1 MSEAYTYRIEVFTS
15 GLLIAGLYDMPI
27 YRRIS
32 DALNGDLR
40 RYLVLRD
47 ASVAPLA
54 HPQQAQRVPELLV
67 DRSEALLVTVIEEP
81 PAPPEYYGRDELDRS
96 QVSRAAQ
103 PMLFFT
109 AAFVLR
115 GHFFKR
121 PDISLAEALERSNDD
136 FLPMSGVQV
145 YPLGGGPALSRSFA
159 CLSRQR
165 ISALCPV
172 PGSAPAMPPT
182 AVPPPP
188 PPPLTDDGP
197 SEQ

>member
-1 MSEAYTYRIEVFTS
+1 MSEVYTYRIEVFTS
-15 GLLIAGLYDMPI
+15 GLLIAGSYDMPI

-40 RYLVLRD
+40 RYLALRD
-47 ASVAPLA
+47 ATVAPLA
-54 HPQQAQRVPELLV
+54 QPQQGQRVPELLV
-67 DRSEALLVTVIEEP
+67 DRTEALLVTVIEEP
-81 PAPPEYYGRDELDRS
+81 PAPPEYYRRDELDRS
-96 QVSRAAQ
+96 QVSRATQ

-115 GHFFKR
+115 GDFFKR
-121 PDISLAEALERSNDD
+121 PEVSLAESLERSADD
-136 FLPMSGVQV
+136 FLPLSNVQI
-145 YPLGGGPALSRSFA
+145 YPLGGGAALNRSFA

-172 PGSAPAMPPT
+172 PGSAPIIAPM

-188 PPPLTDDGP
+188 PPPLPDEAAP
-197 SEQ
+197 E